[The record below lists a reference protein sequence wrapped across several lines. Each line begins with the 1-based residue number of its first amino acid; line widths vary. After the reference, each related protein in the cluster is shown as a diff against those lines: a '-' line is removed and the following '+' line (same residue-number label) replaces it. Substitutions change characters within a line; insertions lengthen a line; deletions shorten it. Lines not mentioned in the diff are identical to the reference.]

1 MSLRP
6 KRRKTGKK
14 KRPKWLDMHFIKDST
29 RPLHAHGYDS
39 VMDDEFVC
47 VKTVPQ
53 ARSQIGELYGSQ
65 VIVMRKRDAQLFYI
79 SENELSRANIKTSSG
94 DRFMVRMLTPTGH
107 DEDLYLRFTEIEEEN
122 R

>member
-1 MSLRP
+1 MSLQP
-6 KRRKTGKK
+6 KKRKTRKK
-14 KRPKWLDMHFIKDST
+14 ERPKWLDMHFIKDST

-53 ARSQIGELYGSQ
+53 ARTQFGELSGSQ
-65 VIVMRKRDAQLFYI
+65 TIVMRKRDAQLFYI
-79 SENELSRANIKTSSG
+79 SESELSRADIKTSSG
-94 DRFMVRMLTPTGH
+94 NRFIVRMLTPTGH
-107 DEDLYLRFTEIEEEN
+107 DEDLYLRLTEIEEEN